1 MYGYKQLN
9 AEDAKGKMEDFFN
22 SLEEELKRDYT
33 EGGLFKFENEELEER
48 ALSMARG
55 IRAFRELRDFAT
67 VLMESYCD
75 LASDVKYMKD
85 AIKRLEEKK

>member
-1 MYGYKQLN
+1 MYGYKSLK

-22 SLEEELKRDYT
+22 SLEEEIKRDYT
-33 EGGLFKFENEELEER
+33 GRNLFESDNDELEEE

-75 LASDVKYMKD
+75 LTSDIKYMKD